1 MMAFWDFTI
10 GEKMEYSL
18 GQSIGLSILNIL
30 LVILLSPLLEG
41 LIRKLVAFVH
51 SRIGPPVYQPYL
63 DLLKLLGKEEIVS
76 SRSVL
81 FRYSAVLAFAAILV
95 TAVIVPI
102 GVKPPLQ
109 GAGDIIVFVYLITLS
124 AVMVMI
130 GGVTSENP
138 FAFIGSAREMMMIL
152 TVEPVIVISLI
163 AVAIKAG
170 SMQFGDL
177 MAYQAAHPPSLSMV
191 IVAVTLFLA
200 IVAQLARLPFD
211 IVEADQEI
219 MEGPFIE
226 MSGPKLALF
235 KWMFYAKELIFASI
249 FVAVFVPWPV
259 TSSFL
264 LNLLFTLLKVVVL
277 LVVVGVVHVVNP
289 RLRIDQA
296 VKYFG
301 VMIFV
306 SLIGLAFALVGS

>member
-1 MMAFWDFTI
+1 MQD
-10 GEKMEYSL
+10 SL
-18 GQSIGLSILNIL
+18 GTSIGLSVLNIL
-30 LVILLSPLLEG
+30 LVILLAPLLEG
-41 LIRKLVAFVH
+41 VIRKLVAFVH
-51 SRIGPPVYQPYL
+51 SRIGPPVYQPYV

-76 SRSVL
+76 SDNFL
-81 FRYSAVLAFAAILV
+81 FRYSAVLAFAAVLV
-95 TAVIVPI
+95 SAVLIPI
-102 GVKPPLQ
+102 GGKPPLQ

-130 GGVTSENP
+130 GGVTSESP
-138 FAFIGSAREMMMIL
+138 YAFIGATREMMMIL
-152 TVEPVIVISLI
+152 TVEPVIIISLL

-170 SMQFGDL
+170 SMQFGDM
-177 MAYQAAHPPSLSMV
+177 MAFQAAHSPSLSM
-191 IVAVTLFLA
+191 ITVAVTLFLA

-235 KWMFYAKELIFASI
+235 KWMFYAKEFIFSSI
-249 FVAVFVPWPV
+249 FVSVFIPWPV
-259 TSSFL
+259 TPYFL
-264 LNLLFTLLKVVVL
+264 LNLLFTLVKVTIL
-277 LVVVGVVHVVNP
+277 LAIVGVVHAVNP

-296 VKYFG
+296 VRYFG
-301 VMIFV
+301 LIIFV

>member
-1 MMAFWDFTI
+1 
-10 GEKMEYSL
+10 MEYSL
-18 GQSIGLSILNIL
+18 GQSIGLSVLNIL
-30 LVILLSPLLEG
+30 LVILLAPLLEG

-51 SRIGPPVYQPYL
+51 SRIGPPIYQPYL
-63 DLLKLLGKEEIVS
+63 DLLKLLGKEDIVS
-76 SRSVL
+76 SKSLL
-81 FRYSAVLAFAAILV
+81 FRYSAILAFAAIIV

-102 GVKPPLQ
+102 GARPPLQ
-109 GAGDIIVFVYLITLS
+109 GAGDIIVFIYLITLS

-130 GGVTSENP
+130 GGVTSESP
-138 FAFIGSAREMMMIL
+138 FAFIGSAREMMMVL

-163 AVAIKAG
+163 AVAVKAG
-170 SMQFGDL
+170 SMQFGAM
-177 MAYQAAHPPSLSMV
+177 MAYQAATTPSLSMI
-191 IVAVTLFLA
+191 IVAFTLFLA

-235 KWMFYAKELIFASI
+235 KWMFYAKELIFSAI
-249 FVAVFVPWPV
+249 FVAIFVPWPV
-259 TSSFL
+259 TPYFL
-264 LNLLFTLLKVVVL
+264 LNLLITLIKVVVL
-277 LVVVGVVHVVNP
+277 LVIVGVVHVVNP
-289 RLRIDQA
+289 RLRVDQA
-296 VKYFG
+296 IKYFA